1 MKQGTSSMVA
11 AGVLAAGL
19 ILGSGGAAR
28 AQAPA
33 SPVPAALPA
42 PEPSQAAPKVDD
54 PYQAYAGGFFDQALQ
69 SFVDQ
74 QVERPEDPQLMMNV
88 GASHYKMQNYAEA
101 EKAFAAAALR
111 GDAPL
116 RSKALY
122 NLGNVAY
129 RQGKLQEAIERYQA
143 ALEINPNDEDA
154 KFNLE
159 FVRDEIRRRHEEAQK
174 QQQNQQ
180 QQQQDQQQQQQQQE
194 QQDAQSDEQQG
205 EEQQASQDPSAGEE
219 NEQQQDPQEQDP
231 QEQDQDSAS
240 ASDPTEPQDQPGA
253 GEAQQAQQ
261 QQPPDDGQQGQA
273 QPAEGQGMSPE
284 EAERYLQALEEG
296 RPQGDQRK
304 ARPARRGRHAKDW

>member
-180 QQQQDQQQQQQQQE
+180 QQQQDQQQQQQE